1 MSMSIPAFAV
11 ITAIGPNRIGIVEEL
26 SGIVSNLGASISES
40 RMALLGGEFAVL
52 MLVEMVEGQ
61 LEGLERALKEKEL
74 ALNLR
79 IELKRTQQP
88 SVPSKG
94 RPYVLETVSLDTPG
108 IVHAA
113 TAVLT
118 QHGID
123 IEELETSTHPAP
135 WTGAPMFHMR
145 ATIILGPEI
154 SLSQLK
160 ADLALLESER
170 DLDIHLHPAAHP
182 LEE

>member
-1 MSMSIPAFAV
+1 MSIPAFAV

-26 SGIVSNLGASISES
+26 SGIISSFGGSISES
-40 RMALLGGEFAVL
+40 RMAVLGGEFAVL
-52 MLVEMVEGQ
+52 MLVEGAEGQ
-61 LEGLERALKEKEL
+61 LEGLERTLKGKEST
-74 ALNLR
+74 LNLR
-79 IELKRTQQP
+79 IELKRTQKPTAP
-88 SVPSKG
+88 SRG
-94 RPYVLETVSLDTPG
+94 RPYLLETVSLDTPG

-113 TAVLT
+113 TALLT
-118 QHGID
+118 RHGID
-123 IEELETSTHPAP
+123 IEELETITLPAP

-145 ATIILGPEI
+145 ATIILGPEV